1 VTTAG
6 RSFTPSVA
14 IGGGATG
21 TTQTVN
27 FGQGGQT
34 GLTYDAASGGR
45 FKYTPPAGFKALC
58 TANLPAP
65 VIKNASQYFNVVLY
79 TGDGTANRTITD
91 VGFNPDLV
99 WEKGRSYAGGGDH
112 YLVDSIRGAA
122 YLESDAISPESVAA
136 NTTYGALGGVTTNG
150 FLLSSG
156 STSSANVNQNGST
169 YVAWCWKGGG
179 NAVTNNTG
187 TVQSQVSAN
196 TTAGFSIV
204 TATTPSSGT
213 TFSIGHG
220 LNAVP
225 SFIIGKTRQ
234 ATSSWWVYHQS
245 IGAGKFLALQDAGIP
260 TSNTDVWANTT
271 PTSSVMYQ
279 NYAWNGQVNNLI
291 LYLWAEVPG
300 FSRFGSYKGNGSADG
315 PFVYCGFK
323 PRWIMVKDIS
333 VGDAGSSWVV
343 WDTIR
348 TPYNVMDG
356 ILAANLNI
364 AEQVGAGNISDML
377 SNGFKLRTTSTSVNG
392 VRTYIFAAFAEA
404 SFKYANAR

>member
-1 VTTAG
+1 
-6 RSFTPSVA
+6 
-14 IGGGATG
+14 
-21 TTQTVN
+21 
-27 FGQGGQT
+27 
-34 GLTYDAASGGR
+34 
-45 FKYTPPAGFKALC
+45 
-58 TANLPAP
+58 
-65 VIKNASQYFNVVLY
+65 
-79 TGDGTANRTITD
+79 
-91 VGFNPDLV
+91 
-99 WEKGRSYAGGGDH
+99 
-112 YLVDSIRGAA
+112 
-122 YLESDAISPESVAA
+122 
-136 NTTYGALGGVTTNG
+136 
-150 FLLSSG
+150 
-156 STSSANVNQNGST
+156 
-169 YVAWCWKGGG
+169 
-179 NAVTNNTG
+179 
-187 TVQSQVSAN
+187 VQSQVSAN